1 MNTRR
6 SPETGTPGLGFRCAP
21 RGHRHDADVWI
32 DGAEGIILRRRF
44 VRSGD
49 GIEKRGF
56 PDVRQSDYSSAE
68 HKVRRIMR
76 TVGAVYD
83 RPQIAGGLW
92 DVRPTRP
99 PLQRILTRAEKT
111 LLAGA

>member
-1 MNTRR
+1 
-6 SPETGTPGLGFRCAP
+6 
-21 RGHRHDADVWI
+21 
-32 DGAEGIILRRRF
+32 

-76 TVGAVYD
+76 TGRAVYD
-83 RPQIAGGLW
+83 RPQIAGGL
-92 DVRPTRP
+92 
-99 PLQRILTRAEKT
+99 
-111 LLAGA
+111 